1 MRRAREWSVYMM
13 TVLVVDDDEA
23 IRMMVRLALEE
34 AGYTVCEARQGDEA
48 LRLLRESKTP
58 MVVLV
63 DLLMPVVS
71 GFEMLQRVAEDWDL
85 ARRHAYVVVTA
96 SEASLPIVQ
105 ALRSTTVVEGIAK
118 PFDIDTLI
126 EAVERASAV
135 LLPKEDAANVDQQ
148 DIR

>member
-1 MRRAREWSVYMM
+1 MV
-13 TVLVVDDDEA
+13 TVLVVDDDRA
-23 IRMMVRLALEE
+23 TRAMIRAALEDSGYAVRE
-34 AGYTVCEARQGDEA
+34 AEQGDEA
-48 LRLLRESKTP
+48 LAQLRETTTP

-96 SEASLPIVQ
+96 SEESLPVVQ

-135 LLPKEDAANVDQQ
+135 LSPIHSSPSADQR
-148 DIR
+148 DVP

>member
-1 MRRAREWSVYMM
+1 MV
-13 TVLVVDDDEA
+13 TVLVVDDDRA
-23 IRMMVRLALEE
+23 TRAMIRAALEDS
-34 AGYTVCEARQGDEA
+34 GYTVREAEQGDEA
-48 LRLLRESKTP
+48 LALLRETTTR

-71 GFEMLQRVAEDWDL
+71 GFEMLQRVTEDWDL

-96 SEASLPIVQ
+96 SEESLPVVQ

-118 PFDIDTLI
+118 PFNIDTLI

-135 LLPKEDAANVDQQ
+135 LSPMHNPPSADQR
-148 DIR
+148 DIP